1 MYLADTNNNVIR
13 VLDLGSGAGA
23 VQAVLLPPPLH
34 LPLSLLPLPP
44 QLLLLLMILVVLP
57 LLMILVVLP
66 PLLILVVLPL
76 LTTTVVAKQR
86 LAPCHCC

>member
-44 QLLLLLMILVVLP
+44 QLLLLM
-57 LLMILVVLP
+57 MM
-66 PLLILVVLPL
+66 ILVVLPL